1 MALSQRDRT
10 SLSQAGQDEIRR
22 ATAQYE
28 AARAANDAAGMAAA
42 HRAAEKVRAAAGYSG
57 GADGVSSAAPTRTA
71 AQMKQYADDYMARN
85 YDPGRG
91 FVNGFS
97 GPVNGRSIANA
108 IRQQMLEN
116 TRGWRKAGSQAEK
129 DSLHEENVRL
139 AALLRDQTGGA
150 ESVYNE
156 KTGEW
161 TTTNGNSGY
170 GRVVPGD
177 VRQLKALYGYTDADI
192 EKYFGGQ
199 QSDRYRNFVDYTQ
212 LRRDVDGSSGFTGR
226 YANAVQG
233 PEGSLLAGGTRQYG
247 RAGEEL
253 PVQPRPSV
261 EDGGSG
267 FLSRIKNG
275 VVVTGSGTDARLR
288 GGAGPAGAAEGASG
302 GAADSALSGARDA
315 GARQAAG
322 EIDFAT
328 NQAVQKLLRARREA
342 EDRYAE
348 QRRQAAYDERQG
360 LDNSALYAELRGD
373 DGGVGRAQY
382 DAVQAEAAGRRQTI
396 ADAQTRLAY
405 DTQEKIA
412 SLRAEGE
419 YKKADRLLA
428 LTQTYLKEL
437 SDMQKWAAEY
447 NLSQQKLAQSVREW
461 QSEFA
466 LKKAN
471 LMGSYEGEQTLAGRK
486 FAAAQA
492 LAAQRKR

>member
-42 HRAAEKVRAAAGYSG
+42 HRAAEQVRAAAGYSG
-57 GADGVSSAAPTRTA
+57 GADGASSAAPARTA

-91 FVNGFS
+91 FVNGYS

-116 TRGWRKAGSQAEK
+116 TRGWWKAGSQAEK
-129 DSLHEENVRL
+129 DNLHEENVRL

-150 ESVYNE
+150 ESVYDE

-161 TTTNGNSGY
+161 TTSNGNDGY
-170 GRVVPGD
+170 GRVMRQDFG
-177 VRQLKALYGYTDADI
+177 QLKALYGYTDADI

-212 LRRDVDGSSGFTGR
+212 LRRDADGSGGFTGQ
-226 YANAVQG
+226 YAGGANG
-233 PEGSLLAGGTRQYG
+233 PDASLLFGGTRQYG
-247 RAGEEL
+247 RAGAEL
-253 PVQPRPSV
+253 PARARPSA

-267 FLSRIKNG
+267 FLSRIENG
-275 VVVTGSGTDARLR
+275 VIEPGWGTDARARADYSGLYGSMR
-288 GGAGPAGAAEGASG
+288 AAGASG
-302 GAADSALSGARDA
+302 DALSGARDA
-315 GARQAAG
+315 GAQQAAG

-328 NQAVQKLLRARREA
+328 NQAVQKLLKARREA

-382 DAVQAEAAGRRQTI
+382 DAVQAEAAARRQTI

-471 LMGSYEGEQTLAGRK
+471 LMGSYGGEQTLAGRK